1 VPPFGWPSPR
11 RNSEY
16 IRFSGTLLFLISKS
30 EEQADDH
37 QKQNPVTSS
46 ARSGSDLKLKTE
58 SKGLASREHLFN
70 AGFELELV
78 GAERYTVR
86 PLDERFLNSRIN
98 ERRRAPVPAE
108 DAKPYGRRNVW
119 DNQRFAD
126 PH

>member
-1 VPPFGWPSPR
+1 MRLWFFI
-11 RNSEY
+11 SE
-16 IRFSGTLLFLISKS
+16 S

-46 ARSGSDLKLKTE
+46 ARGGSDLKLKTE

-108 DAKPYGRRNVW
+108 DAKPYGRRNV
-119 DNQRFAD
+119 
-126 PH
+126 